1 MPTEV
6 LSLYFMRKRTIIFL
20 VLLTLLLSGAA
31 VYGYLVLFRNT
42 GPTVTNNNTYRAVP
56 VDAVLVQHFSRLS
69 TLTAEVLAP
78 GSYIERLFH
87 PQAGTQAFLQELSS
101 FMTVH
106 HPGLLKAEALCS
118 LHPSAKNSLATLFC
132 ISGALAQD
140 PNWWEDFMD
149 GIPIPYERHTYDGQ
163 TIYQAGGQGA
173 GNQVYVSYVQDLL
186 MLSSS
191 RVVLESSLRHLARGA
206 SLADDPGF
214 ARIVEHTPAS
224 KPTRLFIPHQRIPAL
239 FAAYLGVPMQKYAE
253 FVRTSAQW
261 TVLDGFAGGHEVR
274 VDGYSVFSSGAEH
287 YFSTLLGQEPQKLMA
302 PEILPAATVAG
313 FFLGLSDPTA
323 YLDAYGRYLEWHK
336 KKRNMPDK
344 ERIEWFNL
352 LYPTEIS
359 LSCVPYGAELQWIA
373 VIHSRYIRQARIQ
386 FALLN
391 KQEGSKVMV
400 NPLPGLLTGIFGPVF
415 NLCQAGYYC
424 YIGPYII
431 FGPEN
436 LLNRMLQANLSG
448 NYHSLADAIS
458 QTPASS
464 GIMNASNLTLFLQ
477 PATGLD
483 QLKTLVDKRYAE
495 RLDAWGRYNAQITF
509 LQFSSLEDRIY
520 THLSVYGDSLEISP
534 LVPRQKEAR
543 MPDGARQDTLARE
556 KPPYKVFNHLTRE
569 DNELFQ
575 TPWPECRLI
584 MRDHTGKTLW
594 EKTMEGP
601 IQDRVVQLDFLK
613 NDKLQM
619 LFSIGNR
626 LYLLDRLGRNVSPY
640 PRAYATSILYGPFIF
655 DPEGKKEYRIL
666 LVHQDNVLRCY
677 DKSGSLYGGWNDFSL
692 PGYLTGQP
700 RYTMWDNTG
709 LWVIYTEAR
718 TVFLSATGQVRGMTT
733 RKECLD
739 PQAEIRFSGPY
750 ELYGTTIEGKPL
762 TIMLQ

>member
-1 MPTEV
+1 
-6 LSLYFMRKRTIIFL
+6 MRKRTIIFL
-20 VLLTLLLSGAA
+20 LLLTLLLAGAA
-31 VYGYLVLFRNT
+31 VFGYLVLFRDS
-42 GPTVTNNNTYRAVP
+42 GHPVTSNNTYRAVP
-56 VDAVLVQHFSRLS
+56 VDAVLVQHFSQLS
-69 TLTAEVLAP
+69 TLTGEVLAP
-78 GSYIERLFH
+78 DSYMERLFH
-87 PQAGTQAFLQELSS
+87 PEEGTQVFLDELSS
-101 FMTVH
+101 FITLH
-106 HPGLLKAEALCS
+106 DPGLLKAEALCS

-132 ISGALAQD
+132 ISGALSQD
-140 PNWWEDFMD
+140 PQWWENFLA
-149 GIPIPYERHTYDGQ
+149 GLPIPYISHSYDGQ
-163 TIYQAGGQGA
+163 NIYQVGAQGTA
-173 GNQVYVSYVQDLL
+173 SEVYATYVQDLL
-186 MLSSS
+186 IVSSS
-191 RVVLESSLRHLARGA
+191 RVVLESSLRHLARGT

-224 KPTRLFIPHQRIPAL
+224 KPARLFIPHQRIPTL
-239 FAAYLGVPMQKYAE
+239 FAAYLGVPMQKYAA

-261 TVLDGFAGGHEVR
+261 TVLDGFVGGHEVR
-274 VDGYSVFSSGAEH
+274 MDGYSVFPSGAEH

-302 PEILPAATVAG
+302 LQILPAATVAG
-313 FFLGLSDPTA
+313 FSLGLSDPAAYLTA
-323 YLDAYGRYLEWHK
+323 YDRYLDGHK
-336 KKRNMPDK
+336 IKRNEPEK
-344 ERIEWFNL
+344 ERLEWFNL
-352 LYPTEIS
+352 LYPTEVS
-359 LSCVPYGAELQWIA
+359 LSCVPYGSELHWIA
-373 VIHSRYIRQARIQ
+373 LIHSRYIRQAKIQ

-391 KQEGSKVMV
+391 KQVEGKVME
-400 NPLPGLLTGIFGPVF
+400 NPLPGLLPGIFGPVF

-424 YIGPYII
+424 YIGPFIL

-436 LLNRMLQANLSG
+436 LLNGILQGNMAG

-458 QTPASS
+458 QTPASP

-477 PATGLD
+477 PATGLE
-483 QLKTLVDKRYAE
+483 QLKTLIDKRYAE
-495 RLDAWGRYNAQITF
+495 RLDAWSRYNAQVTF
-509 LQFSSLEDRIY
+509 LQFSSLEDRLY

-534 LVPRQKEAR
+534 LVPRKKEVR
-543 MPDGARQDTLARE
+543 IKDDARQDTLARE
-556 KPPYKVFNHLTRE
+556 KPPYKVFNHLTRK

-601 IQDRVVQLDFLK
+601 IQDRIVQLDFLK

-640 PRAYATSILYGPFIF
+640 PKAYTTSILYGPFVF

-677 DKSGSLYGGWNDFSL
+677 DKSGSVSGGWNDFSL

-700 RYTMWDNTG
+700 RYIMWENTG
-709 LWVIYTEAR
+709 LWVIYTDSQ

-733 RKECLD
+733 RKACLD

-762 TIMLQ
+762 TIMLE